1 MYSHVLDRPCNQLGI
16 CPSTQL
22 FCIPTVWVGKVTRLT
37 GAYCRSSACNVKM
50 GCKKEKSATHL
61 GEQQPEA
68 GPMVLGISLQIPTLQ
83 FELLALPHL
92 LVVFL
97 HHLGYKKCGS
107 LFGFWFFHTWKRQ
120 AWLPQ
125 ITRFNQIHN
134 VFHMSIN
141 CGCHIQGVLLRMRT
155 APPSE
160 IHPDPSVVDVKMT
173 M

>member
-1 MYSHVLDRPCNQLGI
+1 MREQGKVYSHVLDRPCNQLGI

-68 GPMVLGISLQIPTLQ
+68 GPVALGKPLQIPTLPIAP
-83 FELLALPHL
+83 LALLHL
-92 LVVFL
+92 LVDL

-107 LFGFWFFHTWKRQ
+107 LVLVFGSFIPGSGRRGCNKSPASTKSAMF
-120 AWLPQ
+120 
-125 ITRFNQIHN
+125 
-134 VFHMSIN
+134 SI
-141 CGCHIQGVLLRMRT
+141 CRSIAAVTYR
-155 APPSE
+155 
-160 IHPDPSVVDVKMT
+160 VYF
-173 M
+173 